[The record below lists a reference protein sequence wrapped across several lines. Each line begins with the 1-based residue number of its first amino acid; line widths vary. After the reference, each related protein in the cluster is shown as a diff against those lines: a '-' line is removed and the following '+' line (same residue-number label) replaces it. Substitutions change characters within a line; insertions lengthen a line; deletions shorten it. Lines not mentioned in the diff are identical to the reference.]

1 MKTFYLPDIISYYTA
16 QNFLEELRSFA
27 QPGDV
32 VEINTSWG
40 GDLGQG
46 YEVAAAIRELKLN
59 TKLNFLCASI
69 SNIIFFAGIYREVSD
84 VAKMYFHSVSEDVE
98 NFELNQQTLQE
109 KLEEIKL
116 LNSQYSEVA
125 SKYINSDPTIQKII
139 SGYIKSLVEESQWID
154 STVISEKF
162 NCTMFTLENQ
172 QKLAANLLKNFLNS
186 QIMIGETTMQK
197 QEEEITKQQEEI
209 TKQQEEITKQQEEIT
224 KQQEE
229 ITKQQE
235 EITKQQEEITKQQE
249 EITKQQEEITKQQE
263 EITKQQEE
271 PIVEETPTTIE
282 ESMSDTKTD
291 QTVFDVA
298 EKDKL
303 LMERLDMI
311 ASLLEKQQ
319 QIIDT
324 FQTKLNSLEEKR
336 ELKVFKPLSV
346 TNEISLKDSL
356 FKRV

>member
-16 QNFLEELRSFA
+16 QNFLSLLRSEA
-27 QPGDV
+27 QPGDI

-59 TKLNFLCASI
+59 TKLNFICASI
-69 SNIIFFAGIYREVSD
+69 SNIIFFAGVYREASD

-98 NFELNQQTLQE
+98 NFELNQKTLEE

-116 LNSQYSEVA
+116 LNSQYAEIA
-125 SKYINSDPTIQKII
+125 AKYINADPTIQLII
-139 SGYIKSLVEESQWID
+139 SGYIKSLLEEPQWVD
-154 STVISEKF
+154 ASTISEKF

-197 QEEEITKQQEEI
+197 QE
-209 TKQQEEITKQQEEIT
+209 
-224 KQQEE
+224 
-229 ITKQQE
+229 
-235 EITKQQEEITKQQE
+235 
-249 EITKQQEEITKQQE
+249 E

>member
-1 MKTFYLPDIISYYTA
+1 
-16 QNFLEELRSFA
+16 
-27 QPGDV
+27 
-32 VEINTSWG
+32 
-40 GDLGQG
+40 
-46 YEVAAAIRELKLN
+46 
-59 TKLNFLCASI
+59 
-69 SNIIFFAGIYREVSD
+69 
-84 VAKMYFHSVSEDVE
+84 
-98 NFELNQQTLQE
+98 
-109 KLEEIKL
+109 
-116 LNSQYSEVA
+116 
-125 SKYINSDPTIQKII
+125 
-139 SGYIKSLVEESQWID
+139 
-154 STVISEKF
+154 
-162 NCTMFTLENQ
+162 MFTLENQ

-197 QEEEITKQQEEI
+197 QE
-209 TKQQEEITKQQEEIT
+209 
-224 KQQEE
+224 
-229 ITKQQE
+229 
-235 EITKQQEEITKQQE
+235 
-249 EITKQQEEITKQQE
+249 E

>member
-235 EITKQQEEITKQQE
+235 EITKQQEE
-249 EITKQQEEITKQQE
+249 
-263 EITKQQEE
+263 